1 MLKIGDFSRLSRV
14 SVRMLR
20 YYDNNDLIK
29 PISIDEYTGYRYYS
43 EQQLLTMG
51 RINALKEMGMGVAA
65 IKEILK
71 CSDEPAEIER
81 LFCVQKALLTE
92 EAEKIHRQLGLLDTA
107 LKKLGKEE
115 MLKYDCVI
123 KEIPEKYVASVRQI
137 LPKYEDEG
145 RLWHILFKET
155 KDLGMTVI
163 GPAMAVLHDEEYKE
177 ADVDVEVQLEVKG
190 SYADTEHVRFKKIPK
205 EQVVS
210 TMFNGSYDQF
220 PDAYAGMAAW
230 VAENGYEFCGAMRD
244 IYHVSPNE
252 TQNPDELVTEICCA
266 VKRR

>member
-20 YYDNNDLIK
+20 YYDDNDLIK
-29 PISIDEYTGYRYYS
+29 PISVDEYTGYRYYS

-115 MLKYDCVI
+115 MMKYDCVI

-163 GPAMAVLHDEEYKE
+163 GPAMAVLHDAEYKE
-177 ADVDVEVQLEVKG
+177 ADVDVEVQLEVKE
-190 SYADTEHVRFKKIPK
+190 SFADTEHVRLKKYQRSRWSARCSMVLTTSFQMHMPGW
-205 EQVVS
+205 QH
-210 TMFNGSYDQF
+210 GSLKTV
-220 PDAYAGMAAW
+220 MSSAARCATSIMS
-230 VAENGYEFCGAMRD
+230 VRMR
-244 IYHVSPNE
+244 HKTRMSW
-252 TQNPDELVTEICCA
+252 
-266 VKRR
+266 